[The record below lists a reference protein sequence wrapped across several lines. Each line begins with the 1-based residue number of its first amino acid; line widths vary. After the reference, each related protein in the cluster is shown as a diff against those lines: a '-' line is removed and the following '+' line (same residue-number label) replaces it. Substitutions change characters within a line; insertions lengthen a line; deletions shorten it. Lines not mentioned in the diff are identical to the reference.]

1 MNIVKSP
8 SVIHKMENGKPVF
21 IHMAIGCNCSPTEK
35 KEWKRSTRSWIVTTV
50 FVHTDN

>member
-8 SVIHKMENGKPVF
+8 SVIHKMENGKLVLV
-21 IHMAIGCNCSPTEK
+21 HMAVGCNCSPTEK